1 MKTLVIISHPDIM
14 ESGSQQYLLSSIP
27 NDTNI
32 TVRHL
37 ESLYPD
43 FKIDVPKEQALLREH
58 DRIIFQFPFYWYSS
72 PALLKKWQD
81 DVLTDGF
88 AYGKKGKALTGKEFG
103 LILTIGVKKEE
114 YQPGGREAF
123 SIDELTKPYQA
134 LALKTKMT
142 FLKSLPIFQFSYL
155 TEAQK
160 MALLIRYQQYLTR
173 EKDDSLEAREKWFI
187 QELQTTDL
195 SKLNDG
201 DQFILEQTVEF
212 IEENRDTIDELKM
225 LLDQMN

>member
-43 FKIDVPKEQALLREH
+43 FKIDVPKEQALLKEH
-58 DRIIFQFPFYWYSS
+58 DRIIFQFPLYWYSS

-88 AYGKKGKALTGKEFG
+88 AYGKKGKL
-103 LILTIGVKKEE
+103 
-114 YQPGGREAF
+114 
-123 SIDELTKPYQA
+123 
-134 LALKTKMT
+134 
-142 FLKSLPIFQFSYL
+142 
-155 TEAQK
+155 
-160 MALLIRYQQYLTR
+160 
-173 EKDDSLEAREKWFI
+173 
-187 QELQTTDL
+187 
-195 SKLNDG
+195 
-201 DQFILEQTVEF
+201 
-212 IEENRDTIDELKM
+212 
-225 LLDQMN
+225 